1 MTQGNSPLGQF
12 SKFNVMLQALTSSEE
27 LDRSLTSKNKI
38 QAVQRKVRLKKNSSI
53 LEVSFTSDRNE
64 SESCQ
69 ITAV

>member
-53 LEVSFTSDRNE
+53 PEVSFTSDRNE